1 MGLDNL
7 NTFEFV
13 FALLSL
19 FVFSFFFYFLMS
31 LFQKVGKYTRIFLWG
46 VGINLMALLVSTVIE
61 KWSVWPL
68 YDSWAIFVVIGYSFA
83 DSLFS
88 FVSRHYRKCPGFYL
102 EKIPEVTFPRG
113 GEVIYYGLHHLREKG
128 LGLNPRIS
136 TWQEIVA
143 GMGFAF
149 PYAALYSWEAVLAW
163 AAGLLTAT
171 FLGIVGFL
179 VDLSAA
185 LLRFRCSQS

>member
-1 MGLDNL
+1 MACIIYEKRGL
-7 NTFEFV
+7 
-13 FALLSL
+13 S
-19 FVFSFFFYFLMS
+19 
-31 LFQKVGKYTRIFLWG
+31 
-46 VGINLMALLVSTVIE
+46 
-61 KWSVWPL
+61 
-68 YDSWAIFVVIGYSFA
+68 
-83 DSLFS
+83 
-88 FVSRHYRKCPGFYL
+88 
-102 EKIPEVTFPRG
+102 
-113 GEVIYYGLHHLREKG
+113 
-128 LGLNPRIS
+128 LNPRIS

-149 PYAALYSWEAVLAW
+149 PYAALYSWDWQGAVLAW